1 MSTFKPSEVFQIAMK
16 IEDNGETFYRHAGSV
31 IDDTEMKKM
40 FGFLADEEVK
50 HKEAF
55 EGMLSKIEHYEP
67 PERYPGEYYAYL
79 RAYAEGLVFSPE
91 KLKAEMAK
99 VTDVAGAVDFAI
111 QREIESIL
119 YYLEARGL
127 VPESQ
132 RDKIDRIL
140 DEERRHYLKLVKVK
154 KNLK

>member
-1 MSTFKPSEVFQIAMK
+1 MSTFKASEIFQIAMK
-16 IEDNGETFYRHAGSV
+16 IEDNGEIFYRHAGSV
-31 IDDTEMKKM
+31 TDDAKMKEM

-50 HKEAF
+50 HKDTF

-67 PERYPGEYYAYL
+67 PERYPGEYFAYL

-99 VTDVAGAVDFAI
+99 VTDVAGAIDFAI

-119 YYLEARGL
+119 YYLEAKGL

-132 RDKIDRIL
+132 RDKIDKIL
-140 DEERRHYLKLVKVK
+140 DEERRHYLKLVEVK
-154 KNLK
+154 KGLN